1 MQKIKVKNKLNY
13 FNMTADK
20 KMNFSKSYQELQK
33 IVAWFEKEEVD
44 LEEGISKFE
53 EGTKIVKE
61 LKEYLEKME
70 NKIKE
75 LKK

>member
-1 MQKIKVKNKLNY
+1 
-13 FNMTADK
+13 MTADK
-20 KMNFSKSYQELQK
+20 KINFSKSYQELQK

-44 LEEGISKFE
+44 LEEGITKFE